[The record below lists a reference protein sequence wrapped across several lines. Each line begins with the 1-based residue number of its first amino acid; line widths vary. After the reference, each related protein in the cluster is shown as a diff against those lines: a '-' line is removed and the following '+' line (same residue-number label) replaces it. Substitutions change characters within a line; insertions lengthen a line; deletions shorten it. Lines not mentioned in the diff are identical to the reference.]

1 MMRSGRLLVEESPA
15 NLLRDYGLSSL
26 EDVFLKLCLKDDGN
40 VPAGQSTESNLVALK
55 DTDQISAQQPP
66 NGHVNMSVQQ
76 GTSLLDPNPKRC
88 STR

>member
-1 MMRSGRLLVEESPA
+1 MMRSGRLLVEESPQ

-66 NGHVNMSVQQ
+66 DGHVNMSVPQ
-76 GTSLLDPNPKRC
+76 GTSQLDK
-88 STR
+88 S